1 MSGGYPAIDMH
12 EVKVYRKM
20 GNSMKKIVFHLN
32 CLEHG
37 GAERVVSTLANQ
49 MAQEGYEVIV
59 ATQWQGEEEYPL
71 NDNVRRV
78 HVGLLDSDSNR
89 SRIAKVLRRIIY
101 LRKFILAEN
110 PDVTIAFARKA
121 LYRALMATLFTKQKV
136 IIAVRSDPAGGYSTL
151 VSKIQTFLLFPY
163 ASGAVFQTEGQ
174 RDFFP
179 KYIGKKST
187 IILNPINDKYVEA
200 DMPQM
205 REKVVVHSGR
215 IVDFKNQDML
225 IRAFINVHKK
235 HPDFILKLYGGDSGD
250 GTWELLENT
259 IAEFGAGEYVKLMG
273 NSNCLEKDLVNASLF
288 AFSSDNEGLPN
299 ALLEA
304 MALGL
309 PVVATDC
316 PCGGPATV
324 IRHGENGL
332 LIPVGDMRAMEESIN
347 RLIEEPELADNIAR
361 EAKKIS
367 NELNSSSIVNQWC
380 DYINQVIAR
389 R

>member
-1 MSGGYPAIDMH
+1 
-12 EVKVYRKM
+12 
-20 GNSMKKIVFHLN
+20 MKKVVFHLN

-49 MAQEGYEVIV
+49 MVQDGYEVIV

-71 NDNVRRV
+71 DNRVRRM
-78 HVGLLDSDSNR
+78 HVGLLESDNRR
-89 SRIAKVLRRIIY
+89 SRISKAWRRIIY
-101 LRKFILAEN
+101 LRKFILSEK

-121 LYRALMATLFTKQKV
+121 IYRSLLATLFTKEKIV
-136 IIAVRSDPAGGYSTL
+136 VAVRCDPAGGYSTKL
-151 VSKIQTFLLFPY
+151 SRLQTFLLFPH
-163 ASGAVFQTEGQ
+163 ASGAVFQTVGQ

-187 IILNPINDKYVEA
+187 IILNPINDKYVESV
-200 DMPQM
+200 MPKV
-205 REKVVVHSGR
+205 REKTVVHSGR

-225 IRAFINVHKK
+225 VRAFINVHKK
-235 HPDFILKLYGGDSGD
+235 HPEFSLKLYGGDSGD
-250 GTWELLENT
+250 GTWEQLENT
-259 IAEFGAGEYVKLMG
+259 IAEFGAQEYVKLMG
-273 NSNCLEKDLVNASLF
+273 NSNNLEKDLAEASLF

-332 LIPVGDMRAMEESIN
+332 LIPVGDMKAMEEAMN
-347 RLIEEPELADNIAR
+347 RLIEEPEFAESIAK

-367 NELNSSSIVNQWC
+367 IELNSSAIVKQWC
-380 DYINQVIAR
+380 DYIDRVIAKR
-389 R
+389 